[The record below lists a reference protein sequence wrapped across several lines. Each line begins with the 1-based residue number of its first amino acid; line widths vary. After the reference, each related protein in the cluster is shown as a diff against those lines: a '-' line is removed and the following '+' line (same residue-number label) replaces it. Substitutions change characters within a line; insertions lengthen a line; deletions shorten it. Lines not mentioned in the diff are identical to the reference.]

1 MNHKDTD
8 LNLRQLE
15 VFYAIM
21 QTGTVSGAARNLH
34 VSQPNVTRILAHTEQ
49 QLGFGLFERV
59 KGRLVP
65 TIEAKAL
72 LPEAEK
78 VYQQLGQFRSLTNKV
93 KQGQQHLRIG
103 APPIL
108 ATKLLTPVVAQ
119 MSRDQQSGTQRLSF
133 ELLTANRDELC
144 EGLLKHELDIA
155 IAFGDETPPAILSEV
170 LLVQFLKV
178 LIPAGMVE
186 SLSEAPTLEEL
197 IEHPLPIIGLDSRDP
212 IGLLL
217 HQNLSARDSSYHH
230 PITVRSYSAAAE
242 LVKHQ
247 AGFAIVDPWTAE
259 HYQND
264 ESVCVLPLQPDIQFS
279 VSMLCAE
286 HTPQSIS
293 VKQFITSLKSN
304 IYPIT

>member
-1 MNHKDTD
+1 M
-8 LNLRQLE
+8 NLRQLE

-21 QTGTVSGAARNLH
+21 QTGTVSGAARSLH

-65 TIEAKAL
+65 TVEAKTL

-78 VYQQLGQFRSLTNKV
+78 VYQKLGQFRSLTNKV
-93 KQGQQHLRIG
+93 KQGHQHLRIG

-108 ATKLLTPVVAQ
+108 ATKLLTPVIAQ
-119 MSRDQQSGTQRLSF
+119 MSREQNGSKQAISF

-144 EGLLKHELDIA
+144 AGLLKHELDIA
-155 IAFGDETPPAILSEV
+155 IAFGDEAPPAILSET
-170 LLVQFLKV
+170 LLTESLKV
-178 LIPAGMVE
+178 LVPSHTVE
-186 SLSEAPTLEEL
+186 QLPTEL
-197 IEHPLPIIGLDSRDP
+197 TLDDLINYPLPIIGLDSRDP
-212 IGLLL
+212 LGLLL
-217 HQNLSARDSSYHH
+217 HQSLIARDEHYHH
-230 PITVRSYSAAAE
+230 PISVRGYSAAAE

-259 HYQND
+259 QYQND
-264 ESVCVLPLQPDIQFS
+264 DSVRVLQLQPAIPFS
-279 VSMLCAE
+279 VSTLCAE

-293 VKQFITSLKSN
+293 VRQFIASLKSHTH
-304 IYPIT
+304 PIT

>member
-1 MNHKDTD
+1 M
-8 LNLRQLE
+8 NLRQLE

-21 QTGTVSGAARNLH
+21 QTGTVSGAARSLH

-65 TIEAKAL
+65 TVEAKTL

-93 KQGQQHLRIG
+93 KQGNQHLRIG

-119 MSRDQQSGTQRLSF
+119 MSREQYSSKQELSF

-144 EGLLKHELDIA
+144 AGLLKHELDIA
-155 IAFGDETPPAILSEV
+155 IAFGDEAPPAILSETLLTKSLQV
-170 LLVQFLKV
+170 LVPSNTVEHLPTELTLDD
-178 LIPAGMVE
+178 LINY
-186 SLSEAPTLEEL
+186 
-197 IEHPLPIIGLDSRDP
+197 PLPIIGLDSRDP
-212 IGLLL
+212 LGLLL
-217 HQNLSARDSSYHH
+217 HQSLIARDEHYHH
-230 PITVRSYSAAAE
+230 PISVRGYSAAAE
-242 LVKHQ
+242 LVKYQ

-259 HYQND
+259 HYQNED
-264 ESVCVLPLQPDIQFS
+264 AVCVLSLQPEIPFS
-279 VSMLCAE
+279 VSTLYAE
-286 HTPQSIS
+286 HTPQSI
-293 VKQFITSLKSN
+293 VAKQFISALQQLC
-304 IYPIT
+304 Y